1 MEDDR
6 LREGA
11 DRLWEEGMSGIAVGD
26 LVVVARGMPCC
37 GHRTGAEGSIFVV
50 SAIEPYAQEIC
61 ISCKAPLP
69 LPTAFGH
76 RGGKGFDL
84 PRLRRIPPLSE
95 LDEAEHKEET
105 PA

>member
-11 DRLWEEGMSGIAVGD
+11 DRLWEEGVSGIAVGD

-37 GHRTGAEGSIFVV
+37 GARTGAEGTMFIVNAIYPCPDEFCIF
-50 SAIEPYAQEIC
+50 
-61 ISCKAPLP
+61 CKASLSPS
-69 LPTAFGH
+69 TAFGS
-76 RGGKGFDL
+76 RGRSFDL
-84 PRLRRIPPLSE
+84 PRLRKIPPLAE
-95 LDEAEHKEET
+95 LKETEHKEET